1 MTILGSKIRVKPALK
16 ESDENWGT
24 DKLKAEDTVSTDI
37 INFISALQLNFL
49 KNLLSETKMPCLH

>member
-1 MTILGSKIRVKPALK
+1 MKPALK